1 MELVFQENR
10 RDYLRRI
17 MDETAAQ
24 EQTVDLVV
32 PDSIADCDRV
42 VDAFGTVLIRSEE
55 CSSGS
60 ASVAGVVQAGVLF
73 VSEDGVTQCMTAQ
86 IPFSFRKDFGAEQ
99 AECTMQCRCQLKSMD
114 ARMLNSRKILL
125 RAGIVCTMTVYAR
138 EPLVTYEP
146 EEPAP
151 NLQLKQTTLP
161 LRMPVGLGEKSF
173 ALNEELE
180 TGAPMSRLL
189 KWMSRIRI
197 GEQRLVGNKAVFKGE
212 FLVHAL
218 YSDPDEALHTH
229 DWTVPFSQYAEMER
243 EYDED
248 SDVLTALSPTS
259 VELEPDFGNGRLY
272 LSANLLAQCTAV
284 GPQTVRV
291 IEDAFCTDAELKPQ
305 WCDWALSGLLDSQS
319 FRETAVAAGDQAAK
333 SVVDVWVYPDEVSK
347 MRTDGRIRLELPLNC
362 SVLYT
367 DGDGALQGRMLRTSV
382 TMETELAE
390 ESRCAVTGIDCGE
403 AFSAA
408 GENGIELRLPVSV
421 TVESSAEHRL
431 RGLSGGEI
439 EPLPASAEP
448 RPAVI
453 LRRTDGEEEIWEI
466 AKSLRTPMA
475 AIREANDLEGP
486 TAPANT
492 MLLIPMG

>member
-10 RDYLRRI
+10 REFLRRI

-24 EQTVDLVV
+24 EQTVDLIV
-32 PDSIADCDRV
+32 PDSIPDCDRV

-60 ASVAGVVQAGVLF
+60 ASVAGVVQAGALF
-73 VSEDGVTQCMTAQ
+73 VAEDGTVQCMTAQ

-99 AECTMQCRCQLKSMD
+99 SECTMQCDCRLKSMD

-125 RAGIVCTMTVYAR
+125 RAGLTCTMTVYAR
-138 EPLVTYEP
+138 EPLVTYAVDEP
-146 EEPAP
+146 SPS
-151 NLQLKQTTLP
+151 LQLKQTTLP

-180 TGAPMSRLL
+180 IGAPMSRVL
-189 KWMSRIRI
+189 KWMGRIRI

-218 YSDPDEALHTH
+218 YTDPDEALHAR
-229 DWTVPFSQYAEMER
+229 DWAVPFSQYVEMER
-243 EYDED
+243 EYEED
-248 SDVLTALSPTS
+248 CGVQTRLCLTSA
-259 VELEPDFGNGRLY
+259 ELEPDLGNGRLY
-272 LSANLLAQCTAV
+272 FSANLLAQSTAV
-284 GPQTVRV
+284 GPQTVSV

-305 WCDWALSGLLDSQS
+305 WCEWALTGLLDSQS
-319 FRETAVAAGDQAAK
+319 FRETATAVVEQAAK
-333 SVVDVWVYPDEVSK
+333 NVVDVRVYPDEVS
-347 MRTDGRIRLELPLNC
+347 RQRADGRIRLELPLNC

-367 DGDGALQGRMLRTSV
+367 DADGALQGRTLRTAV

-390 ESRCAVTGIDCGE
+390 DSRCAVTEIDCGE
-403 AFSAA
+403 VFSAA
-408 GENGIELRLPVSV
+408 GDGGIELRLPVGV
-421 TVESSAEHRL
+421 TAECSAEHRL
-431 RGLSGGEI
+431 RGLCGGEI
-439 EPLPASAEP
+439 EPLLEDAER

-466 AKSLRTPMA
+466 AKSLRTPMS
-475 AIREANDLEGP
+475 AIRAANELEGP

-492 MLLIPMG
+492 MLLIPMS